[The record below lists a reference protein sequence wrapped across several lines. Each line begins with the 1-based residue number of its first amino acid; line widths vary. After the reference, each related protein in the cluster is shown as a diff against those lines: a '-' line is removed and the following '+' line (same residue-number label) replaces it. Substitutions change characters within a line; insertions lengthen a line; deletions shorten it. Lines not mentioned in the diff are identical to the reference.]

1 MGVSFLEPYIG
12 DTQYGDSTT
21 WLQRSDTP
29 LIAKAETGSVNCNVE
44 GMSAVAESI
53 TETFANYKTIKVM
66 DVLISSNVQ
75 GSTQKTWH
83 KDCHSSGI

>member
-1 MGVSFLEPYIG
+1 
-12 DTQYGDSTT
+12 
-21 WLQRSDTP
+21 
-29 LIAKAETGSVNCNVE
+29 
-44 GMSAVAESI
+44 MSAVAESI

-83 KDCHSSGI
+83 KDNISPLCIDVDESNHETQQQTQSISVCQYAPLLQQVPYQLL